1 MKGHAAISASK
12 TPEQTPDE
20 AAAAAMSDEEKE
32 REVRL
37 QDYFDEQRRTA
48 RERMTV
54 FAERGEAKRKYGHRP
69 DMPPF
74 EIIKFPGR

>member
-32 REVRL
+32 REARL
-37 QDYFDEQRRTA
+37 QDYSCVDVYVN
-48 RERMTV
+48 V
-54 FAERGEAKRKYGHRP
+54 FFCILQKRNK
-69 DMPPF
+69 
-74 EIIKFPGR
+74 